1 MLEKPNSLEA
11 EKGILGTILLDSSKC
26 ETVIDYNLTT
36 DHFIVPHHKLLFTEL
51 IRMFSEGKAMDAITI
66 YDSLNDNDNL
76 EAIGGSDYLLELQS
90 DTLVPAH
97 SEYYCNILCDKHKL
111 RKEIDVL
118 EESLRIAYEGESVAD
133 RVMGRLMGESPLEV
147 KSVDSILD
155 EWKKA
160 KQGIKNTIPTPYPDL
175 DKRTGGIRK
184 GMVTIFTGRSKSGK
198 SMFLAHWYNHLGSL
212 DIPILAVPL
221 EDRYEITIKRMASNY
236 GNYTTNI
243 LDAGGRYVNVDG
255 IPKWSEYQDRDYEQ
269 GKRALETVSKYPVYF
284 YDKKVT
290 PQELKSIA
298 MKYKRKYNIQAMF
311 VDGAK
316 DLKRPSGKYNDTG
329 FDEEISQ
336 CLCEIASQ
344 LDIAIISIHHLTKL
358 PDNEMISN
366 NHIRGSGNI
375 VGDSRSVYALQSLAI
390 EGLMKHIGYHCDY
403 DTEGNLTTRL
413 FHCIS
418 NNHGTTGL
426 KVLNTN
432 LANCQF
438 LEKTKGN

>member
-66 YDSLNDNDNL
+66 YNSLNDNDNL
-76 EAIGGSDYLLELQS
+76 EAIGGSDYLLELQA

-97 SEYYCNILCDKHKL
+97 SEYYCNILCDKYKL

-184 GMVTIFTGRSKSGK
+184 
-198 SMFLAHWYNHLGSL
+198 
-212 DIPILAVPL
+212 
-221 EDRYEITIKRMASNY
+221 
-236 GNYTTNI
+236 
-243 LDAGGRYVNVDG
+243 
-255 IPKWSEYQDRDYEQ
+255 
-269 GKRALETVSKYPVYF
+269 
-284 YDKKVT
+284 
-290 PQELKSIA
+290 
-298 MKYKRKYNIQAMF
+298 
-311 VDGAK
+311 
-316 DLKRPSGKYNDTG
+316 
-329 FDEEISQ
+329 
-336 CLCEIASQ
+336 
-344 LDIAIISIHHLTKL
+344 
-358 PDNEMISN
+358 
-366 NHIRGSGNI
+366 
-375 VGDSRSVYALQSLAI
+375 
-390 EGLMKHIGYHCDY
+390 
-403 DTEGNLTTRL
+403 
-413 FHCIS
+413 
-418 NNHGTTGL
+418 
-426 KVLNTN
+426 
-432 LANCQF
+432 
-438 LEKTKGN
+438 

>member
-66 YDSLNDNDNL
+66 YNSLNDNDNL
-76 EAIGGSDYLLELQS
+76 EAIGGSDYLLELQA

-97 SEYYCNILCDKHKL
+97 SEYYCNILCDKYKL

-375 VGDSRSVYALQSLAI
+375 VGDSRSVYALQSLGT
-390 EGLMKHIGYHCDY
+390 EHLLHSIGYNSNY
-403 DTEGNLTTRL
+403 DEEGNLTSRI

-418 NNHGTTGL
+418 NNHGTTGM
-426 KVLNTN
+426 KVLDTK
-432 LANCQF
+432 LSHCQF
-438 LEKTKGN
+438 IEEIK